1 MAALLILSWLSVE
14 LKKDEILVPNLVLLL
29 GIDHMLTLTVV
40 ITDVAEV
47 LPLLTQRNS
56 FFRLAFLR
64 ADQVECRH
72 LSQKKL
78 SLALHDMVVPADGR
92 PDGSAADEGTTAAD
106 GGTNSTRAVKL
117 TGATDNEVS
126 VTAFVQFSVTSYS
139 YLLRA
144 VLR

>member
-1 MAALLILSWLSVE
+1 MPIRSNAAISA
-14 LKKDEILVPNLVLLL
+14 KKNVFV
-29 GIDHMLTLTVV
+29 GH
-40 ITDVAEV
+40 
-47 LPLLTQRNS
+47 R
-56 FFRLAFLR
+56 
-64 ADQVECRH
+64 
-72 LSQKKL
+72 L

-117 TGATDNEVS
+117 SGATDNEVS